1 MAAPML
7 RVQFL
12 RRFSTQRCL
21 AFSRTIDTL
30 HSMPFRSP
38 VMAAQTD
45 VYGKLLS
52 ERIIY
57 LAGPV
62 DDALATSITAQLL
75 YLESQSS
82 TKPIHIY
89 INSPGG
95 AITSGLAIYDT
106 IQYIKAPVST
116 VCLGQACSMG
126 SLLLASGTK
135 GLRLALPNSIIM
147 VHQPSGGF
155 SGQASDIE
163 IHANHIINTKR
174 KLQEIYLKH
183 MDSSMTIEKIG
194 ELLERDRFLTAEE
207 AVELGLADKVL
218 GNRQS
223 NEVKE
228 E

>member
-1 MAAPML
+1 MA
-7 RVQFL
+7 
-12 RRFSTQRCL
+12 TQ
-21 AFSRTIDTL
+21 
-30 HSMPFRSP
+30 M
-38 VMAAQTD
+38 D
-45 VYGKLLS
+45 VFGKLLS

-57 LAGPV
+57 LAGAV

-75 YLESQSS
+75 YLESQSA

-135 GLRLALPNSIIM
+135 GMRLALPNSIIM

-163 IHANHIINTKR
+163 IHANHIIKTKR
-174 KLQEIYLKH
+174 NLQEIYLKH
-183 MDSSMTIEKIG
+183 MVPTMTIEKIS
-194 ELLERDRFLTAEE
+194 ELLERDRFLTAQE

-218 GNRQS
+218 GTRGAAPELKENENERQTTVS
-223 NEVKE
+223 
-228 E
+228 